1 MTSSFLKYMGK
12 FINRYALE
20 IYTVLAMAFMVVT
33 SFMNKLSSIQ
43 LFVVAFNFIFILHEW
58 EENVYP
64 GGFINLITQLIEREV
79 DEDTKRASRIP
90 TGVLLITLTLL
101 PFIFD
106 NIPLFSVSIAVFG
119 IFECFI
125 HIMGIKIFGLKKKY
139 TPGMVTALCEGAL
152 GICLIVF
159 LAVNHLGAW
168 YHYVGGFFLFIAL
181 FMCMQKTLTLMVG
194 MRYRDL
200 PKLMKKQLQ
209 RMRERR

>member
-1 MTSSFLKYMGK
+1 MGK
-12 FINRYALE
+12 FIKQYALE

-33 SFMNKLSSIQ
+33 SFIDNLSTIQ
-43 LFVVAFNFIFILHEW
+43 LFVVVFNFIFILHEW

-64 GGFINLITQLIEREV
+64 GGFLNLITQLIERDV
-79 DEDTKRASRIP
+79 NEDTKRASRIP
-90 TGVLLITLTLL
+90 TGILLITLTLL

-106 NIPLFSVSIAVFG
+106 TIPLFAVSIAVFG

-125 HIMGIKIFGLKKKY
+125 HIMGIKIFGLKRKY

-152 GICLIVF
+152 GICLIIY
-159 LAVNHLGAW
+159 LAVNHLASW
-168 YHYVGGFFLFIAL
+168 YDYVGGFFLFIAM

-209 RMRERR
+209 RIRERKFDNSDA

>member
-1 MTSSFLKYMGK
+1 MPSSFLKYMGK
-12 FINRYALE
+12 FIKRYALE

-159 LAVNHLGAW
+159 LAVNHLGVW